1 MSGKKY
7 HWRAG
12 DRRLREN
19 ACATFIQ
26 DDIVFFSEGWI
37 EDLIDGTLISDCLL
51 PCRTT
56 QTHTELLKDYKSD
69 ESYLDISF
77 SSIVTVTKT
86 DLVTPTLSTFLSE
99 VGMKVPLIFIL
110 IPFKH

>member
-1 MSGKKY
+1 MI
-7 HWRAG
+7 
-12 DRRLREN
+12 L
-19 ACATFIQ
+19 
-26 DDIVFFSEGWI
+26 FFSEGWI
-37 EDLIDGTLISDCLL
+37 EDLINGDLASDCLL

-56 QTHTELLKDYKSD
+56 QTHTELLNDYKSD

-77 SSIVTVTKT
+77 SSIVRVTKT

-99 VGMKVPLIFIL
+99 VGMKVPLIFIS